1 MLKLNRKKVAALF
14 MILGIL
20 PQSVSFAE
28 EKLDQYNLDE
38 IVVTASQ
45 EKIKQ
50 ELNTPATTEIFTA
63 EDIKNYNGSNVQE
76 VLEYAAGAIA
86 AQPTGVGSTF
96 GMRGLTGAS
105 RNPTILVD
113 GVPLNMQ
120 GFGNLDAIPVNAV
133 ERIEIIRGTGAVLY
147 GTDTLTGV
155 INIVTK
161 QTPQIS
167 ASAGYGSRGK
177 RLATLNVSEDKF
189 GMAYTHDRIA
199 ERNWYTAKKTSKGM
213 WMEKHSAMLKY
224 KPNDNLSMRYML
236 TDNQND
242 YDKFA
247 ALKKTGSNETNIVF
261 HDLNVAYNNKGLDVT
276 VFGQKRKYKNN
287 AYNAAY
293 ELMPKKSLRR
303 TSWNYGVDAKYNFDI
318 GKFNITAGAEVALEA
333 DSHGNVKGTS
343 FDLDMIKRHRK
354 AVYIQAVD
362 NMTDKTTLSFG
373 GREVMYDDMKN
384 EFLPSL
390 QLLHKLNNKDTVFLN
405 VNKSFRMPTIGDQY
419 SDSDSMIFND
429 DLGPETGWNYEIGWK
444 KLLSPREF
452 LKVSLYHLDISNR
465 IFTQKIDDDH
475 SMVVNANKFKNT
487 GLEVS
492 YEGVLSDHWSFKTSV
507 AYSDPKQIDK
517 PGADFRNCDDKLLI
531 NSVLGYKNG
540 KLATNLLHQYAAMR
554 YLSYAPYSGNG
565 IKQYLSFNAT
575 YQFDK
580 ENSVKFAVNNI
591 LNRTEEMAASRGC
604 LLPYRDWF
612 ITYERTF

>member
-1 MLKLNRKKVAALF
+1 MLSI
-14 MILGIL
+14 IL
-20 PQSVSFAE
+20 
-28 EKLDQYNLDE
+28 
-38 IVVTASQ
+38 
-45 EKIKQ
+45 
-50 ELNTPATTEIFTA
+50 
-63 EDIKNYNGSNVQE
+63 
-76 VLEYAAGAIA
+76 
-86 AQPTGVGSTF
+86 
-96 GMRGLTGAS
+96 
-105 RNPTILVD
+105 
-113 GVPLNMQ
+113 
-120 GFGNLDAIPVNAV
+120 
-133 ERIEIIRGTGAVLY
+133 
-147 GTDTLTGV
+147 
-155 INIVTK
+155 
-161 QTPQIS
+161 IS
-167 ASAGYGSRGK
+167 ASS
-177 RLATLNVSEDKF
+177 TLLPVRKWLWKQ
-189 GMAYTHDRIA
+189 I
-199 ERNWYTAKKTSKGM
+199 
-213 WMEKHSAMLKY
+213 
-224 KPNDNLSMRYML
+224 L
-236 TDNQND
+236 T
-242 YDKFA
+242 
-247 ALKKTGSNETNIVF
+247 
-261 HDLNVAYNNKGLDVT
+261 VT
-276 VFGQKRKYKNN
+276 
-287 AYNAAY
+287 
-293 ELMPKKSLRR
+293 L
-303 TSWNYGVDAKYNFDI
+303 
-318 GKFNITAGAEVALEA
+318 
-333 DSHGNVKGTS
+333 KGTS

>member
-1 MLKLNRKKVAALF
+1 
-14 MILGIL
+14 
-20 PQSVSFAE
+20 
-28 EKLDQYNLDE
+28 
-38 IVVTASQ
+38 
-45 EKIKQ
+45 
-50 ELNTPATTEIFTA
+50 
-63 EDIKNYNGSNVQE
+63 
-76 VLEYAAGAIA
+76 
-86 AQPTGVGSTF
+86 
-96 GMRGLTGAS
+96 
-105 RNPTILVD
+105 
-113 GVPLNMQ
+113 
-120 GFGNLDAIPVNAV
+120 
-133 ERIEIIRGTGAVLY
+133 
-147 GTDTLTGV
+147 
-155 INIVTK
+155 
-161 QTPQIS
+161 
-167 ASAGYGSRGK
+167 
-177 RLATLNVSEDKF
+177 
-189 GMAYTHDRIA
+189 
-199 ERNWYTAKKTSKGM
+199 
-213 WMEKHSAMLKY
+213 
-224 KPNDNLSMRYML
+224 
-236 TDNQND
+236 
-242 YDKFA
+242 
-247 ALKKTGSNETNIVF
+247 
-261 HDLNVAYNNKGLDVT
+261 
-276 VFGQKRKYKNN
+276 
-287 AYNAAY
+287 
-293 ELMPKKSLRR
+293 
-303 TSWNYGVDAKYNFDI
+303 
-318 GKFNITAGAEVALEA
+318 
-333 DSHGNVKGTS
+333 
-343 FDLDMIKRHRK
+343 
-354 AVYIQAVD
+354 
-362 NMTDKTTLSFG
+362 
-373 GREVMYDDMKN
+373 MYDDMKN
-384 EFLPSL
+384 EILPSL
-390 QLLHKLNNKDTVFLN
+390 QLLKKLNNKDTVFLN

-429 DLGPETGWNYEIGWK
+429 NLGPETGWNYEIGWK

-591 LNRTEEMAASRGC
+591 LNRTEAMAASRGC